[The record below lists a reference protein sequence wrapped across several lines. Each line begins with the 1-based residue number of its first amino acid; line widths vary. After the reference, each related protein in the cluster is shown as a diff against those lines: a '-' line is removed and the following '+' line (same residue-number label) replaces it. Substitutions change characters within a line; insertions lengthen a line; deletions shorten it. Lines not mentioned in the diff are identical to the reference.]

1 MTSKRLFLQPFLLAT
16 LTLTGACGGELVSSG
31 GGGSTAS
38 SSNTTASGSTSS
50 STGTVSTGSSASTGS
65 ASSSTSS
72 STSSVGGGG
81 ASDMTAPNVV
91 FTTPA
96 DTEMNVPLNAN
107 VTATFD
113 EEMAPGTIGAG
124 TFLLFEGAVPVGG
137 AVTYLG
143 TVATL
148 DPTAPLKPNTSYV
161 ATITTGATDLAG
173 NPLVALETWTF
184 QTGASTALGPAVVNL
199 GTSGGFVILAKSGIT
214 TIPTSA
220 VTGDIGVSPIDST
233 AITGFSL
240 MLDPSGTFSKSTQV
254 VGNVFAA
261 DYTSPTPSNLTV
273 AIGNMQ
279 AAYTDAAGRPT
290 PDFIDLG
297 GGQLGGLTLAP
308 GLYKWGTNV
317 LISTNVTL
325 DGGPNDVWIFQISGG
340 ITEASGAKVLMS
352 GGALPKN
359 VFWQAA
365 GNVALDTG
373 AHLEGIVLAETQIT
387 LATGATANGRL
398 LSQTAVTLDKATVTQ
413 PAP

>member
-1 MTSKRLFLQPFLLAT
+1 MTSKRLLLQPLFLVTLSLA
-16 LTLTGACGGELVSSG
+16 GACGGELVSSG
-31 GGGSTAS
+31 DGGSTAS

-50 STGTVSTGSSASTGS
+50 STGTVSTGSSTSTGS
-65 ASSSTSS
+65 ASSSNGS
-72 STSSVGGGG
+72 STSSTGGG
-81 ASDMTAPNVV
+81 DMTAPNVV

-107 VTATFD
+107 VTATFN

-124 TFLLFEGAVPVGG
+124 TFLLFDGAVPVGG
-137 AVTYLG
+137 AVSYLG

-184 QTGASTALGPAVVNL
+184 QTGASAALGPAVVNL

-220 VTGDIGVSPIDST
+220 VTGDIGVSPIDAT

-254 VGNVFAA
+254 IGNVFAA
-261 DYTSPTPSNLTV
+261 SYTSPTPSNLTV

-290 PDFIDLG
+290 PDFVDLG

-317 LISTNVTL
+317 LISTDVTL
-325 DGGPNDVWIFQISGG
+325 DGGPDDVWIFQISGG
-340 ITEASGAKVLMS
+340 ITEASGAQVLMS
-352 GGALPKN
+352 GGARPRN

-365 GNVALDTG
+365 GAVALGTG